1 MSYLVLRALLTFE
14 DGLDKSVV
22 LEEIT
27 EDLITYRKLL
37 IEKTNAIN
45 AYLSYEQKDNSDSDS
60 DTSFIDYIKP
70 LDFKASVG

>member
-14 DGLDKSVV
+14 DGLDKSVI
-22 LEEIT
+22 LEEMT

-60 DTSFIDYIKP
+60 NTSFIDYIKP

>member
-14 DGLDKSVV
+14 DGLDKSVI
-22 LEEIT
+22 LEEMT

-60 DTSFIDYIKP
+60 NTSFIDYIKP
-70 LDFKASVG
+70 LDFKASVE

>member
-22 LEEIT
+22 LEEMT

-60 DTSFIDYIKP
+60 NTSFIDYIKP